1 MGNASGIIV
10 LRFSSLEILGVAS
23 SMSFILSIIEEAL
36 RYDQVQKVCLRVR
49 IWLYSGRSRDTF
61 AT

>member
-1 MGNASGIIV
+1 M
-10 LRFSSLEILGVAS
+10 F
-23 SMSFILSIIEEAL
+23 FILSIIEEAL

-49 IWLYSGRSRDTF
+49 IWLYSERSRDTI